1 MVTIIFESHGT
12 TIDNEAHRSSG
23 AKDVELS
30 ELGRQQAKELGARY
44 EGQRIDAVFCSV
56 LKRSYETA
64 AIAFEGTE
72 VPVIRDAR
80 LNECDYGDMN
90 GTATKLVDPEKAKR
104 ITVPFPNGESYE
116 QCAERMRS
124 FLDDLAMKYENRTVV
139 VIGHRATQ
147 YGLEHW
153 INDVPLKDAV
163 AAPWAWQPG
172 WTYRLDM

>member
-1 MVTIIFESHGT
+1 MVTLIFESHGT

-44 EGQRIDAVFCSV
+44 EGQRIDAVFCST
-56 LKRSYETA
+56 LRRSYDTA
-64 AIAFEGTE
+64 EIAFGGTK
-72 VPVIRDAR
+72 VPIVRDGR
-80 LNECDYGDMN
+80 LNECDYGDLN
-90 GTATKLVDPEKAKR
+90 GKDSKLVDPEKAKR
-104 ITVPFPNGESYE
+104 IIAPFPNGESYE

-124 FLDDLAMKYENRTVV
+124 FLDDLSQKYEGRTVM

-153 INDVPLKDAV
+153 VNDVPLKDAV
-163 AAPWAWQPG
+163 TAPWKWQPG
-172 WTYRLDM
+172 WTYRSS